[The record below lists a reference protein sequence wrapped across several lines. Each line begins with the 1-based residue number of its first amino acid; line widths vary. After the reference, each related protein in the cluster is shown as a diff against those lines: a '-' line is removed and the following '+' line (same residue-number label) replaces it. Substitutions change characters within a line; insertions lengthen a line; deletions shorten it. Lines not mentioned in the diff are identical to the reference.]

1 MYGWKSD
8 FGWIVRGVTS
18 SGQYLLCCDHNSG
31 GTSDKSAKST
41 VTCWLTMVWENSNME
56 ISSAVFLTRVVPA
69 NNVFYSHHPSVLHSV
84 LGFYFMGLKSA
95 SCRCLQTQGS
105 ECVYCHPAG
114 WASDMCGPCMWSI
127 IQLLLCMRL
136 RYRNSNFLITFS
148 TPYILT
154 LVIWLFWY
162 MCCASISFSLFCN
175 SSICFLLAFSSR
187 LIS

>member
-31 GTSDKSAKST
+31 GPSDKSAKST
-41 VTCWLTMVWENSNME
+41 VTCWLTMVWETSNME

-136 RYRNSNFLITFS
+136 RYRNSNILLLSRKHVQLPHHFLHTIHPHTCYLALLIHVLCSHQLFLI
-148 TPYILT
+148 L
-154 LVIWLFWY
+154 
-162 MCCASISFSLFCN
+162 
-175 SSICFLLAFSSR
+175 
-187 LIS
+187 